1 MPVFYRGPG
10 AVITHK
16 VIEVPWLCRRTFALD
31 DLDWV
36 QATREGPDPETS
48 RTRAFGASVMASV
61 LVTVPMVSRASVV
74 LAVVVGA
81 ASLVSAGACLRVRPV
96 VHYQLRAQCRGEVV
110 TLLDT
115 VDRAEFYQVC
125 RALRR
130 AEEFRDDTR
139 CGNVPPKTIFD
150 V

>member
-10 AVITHK
+10 AVVTHK
-16 VIEVPWLCRRTFALD
+16 VIEVPRLSRRTFAFD

-36 QATREGPDPETS
+36 HATQEGPDPEVN
-48 RTRAFGASVMASV
+48 RTRVLGASVMASV
-61 LVTVPMVSRASVV
+61 VVTVPVVSQASVV

-81 ASLVSAGACLRVRPV
+81 ASLVSAGACLRVHPV
-96 VHYQLRAQCRGEVV
+96 VHYQLQARCRGEVV

-115 VDRAEFYQVC
+115 TDRAEFNQVC

-130 AEEFRDDTR
+130 AAEFRDDTR
-139 CGNVPPKTIFD
+139 
-150 V
+150 